1 MTLPHVLSNAGASGL
16 QRWSYAETRAF
27 KENAQAKSRDDE
39 GFGRGTGTEHD
50 TLSVIPTAITRQVI
64 LSQSSN
70 TRQNRVVRSSQLER
84 RLLKA
89 KLPFWQTSKFKDTR
103 NALAFV
109 GVGGGV
115 YYAQRKTHF
124 ITNWHNK
131 FKAWRNK
138 GKEEDAKKTDG
149 KEQPAK
155 TDGKDAPPK
164 PDPKKEDPQQ
174 EDPNKPYLVWHD
186 SRYPLG
192 RPTTPT
198 APAPAPAT
206 PQTQTGE
213 GASVPT
219 GAGTTSL
226 NRDPAPVQRRSV
238 QSSTDL
244 EPRGIGNL
252 MAAGLGL
259 GIGLLGVKYFTGGF
273 SSKHPKE
280 AKDFAVHR
288 DQASLPGADK
298 LTPKDVTSTQNT
310 KPSEAVHADK
320 VEQAETKT
328 KDAPL
333 PEKKTEQS
341 HPTKDVVP
349 TTTTPPA
356 ATSPEKKEE
365 VAHPAKEQ
373 APPVAASTA
382 HNPDE
387 SLVYPAVV
395 DEHHHAH
402 HLRESEMLQQRALAG
417 KTRLERR
424 TPIRLGFPNWF
435 EKWAPYI
442 TGISTGAATTM
453 LMRQHR
459 KKPSQVKPELIK
471 GDFLPNLAKGR
482 KNSRRR
488 SLQEDLFGAS
498 LVDLDI

>member
-1 MTLPHVLSNAGASGL
+1 MREARERAMTLPHVLSHAGTSGL
-16 QRWSYAETRAF
+16 RRWSYAETRGF
-27 KENAQAKSRDDE
+27 KEDAQAKSRNDE

-50 TLSVIPTAITRQVI
+50 TLSVIQTANTRQVI

-70 TRQNRVVRSSQLER
+70 TRRSSVVRSSQLER
-84 RLLKA
+84 RLVKA
-89 KLPFWQTSKFKDTR
+89 KLPFWQTSKFKDAR

-131 FKAWRNK
+131 FKNWRSK
-138 GKEEDAKKTDG
+138 GKEEDSKKTDG

-155 TDGKDAPPK
+155 TDGKESPPK
-164 PDPKKEDPQQ
+164 ADPGQ
-174 EDPNKPYLVWHD
+174 
-186 SRYPLG
+186 
-192 RPTTPT
+192 PTTPT
-198 APAPAPAT
+198 APASAPAT
-206 PQTQTGE
+206 PQTQTGG

-219 GAGTTSL
+219 DAGTTSL
-226 NRDPAPVQRRSV
+226 NRDPAAVQRRSLL
-238 QSSTDL
+238 SSTDL
-244 EPRGIGNL
+244 EPRGIGNF
-252 MAAGLGL
+252 MAAGVGL

-288 DQASLPGADK
+288 DPASLPGADK

-310 KPSEAVHADK
+310 KPSEEAHADK

-333 PEKKTEQS
+333 PEKKTDES
-341 HPTKDVVP
+341 HPAKDVVP
-349 TTTTPPA
+349 TTTPPA
-356 ATSPEKKEE
+356 AASPEKKEE
-365 VAHPAKEQ
+365 VAPPAKEP

-382 HNPDE
+382 HNPDG

-402 HLRESEMLQQRALAG
+402 HLRESEMLQQRAVAG

-435 EKWAPYI
+435 EKWAPYF

-471 GDFLPNLAKGR
+471 GDFLPNLGKGR
-482 KNSRRR
+482 KNSGRR
-488 SLQEDLFGAS
+488 SLQEDLLGAS
-498 LVDLDI
+498 LVDLDV